1 MNQPCL
7 IKSLDDPRVDAFRDV
22 RDRDLR
28 GRDGFFMAESELVL
42 RRLLRQPER
51 LHSLLV
57 SREKWDRLES
67 ELQDLPESIPIY
79 VADLNVIGEVA
90 GFHVHRGVLAIGHRP
105 DAREL
110 SMDHV
115 LGGLDRST
123 PRTLLLAMGITNVD
137 NMGSLFRNAA
147 AFGIDA
153 IILDGSCCDP
163 LYRKSIRVSMGH
175 VLGVPWA
182 VTEDWG
188 ASLEEL
194 KGRWGIHLVAAE
206 CDQRSRCVS
215 DFPFPDHVGLVMG
228 TEGAGLDEQ
237 TLSICDSIV
246 EIPMAREVPSL
257 NVATAAAVLMWERRR
272 SLHVGK

>member
-1 MNQPCL
+1 MSQPCS

-51 LHSLLV
+51 LHSLLI
-57 SREKWDRLES
+57 SCEKWDRLEP
-67 ELQDLPESIPIY
+67 ELRNLPESIPIY
-79 VADLNVIGEVA
+79 VADLDVIGEVA

-105 DAREL
+105 DPLEL

-115 LGGLDRST
+115 LGGLDRSG
-123 PRTLLLAMGITNVD
+123 PRTLLLAIGITNVD

-188 ASLEEL
+188 SSLEEL
-194 KGRWGIHLVAAE
+194 KSRWGIHLVAAE

-215 DFPFPDHVGLVMG
+215 KFSFPDHVGLIMG
-228 TEGAGLDEQ
+228 PEGAGLDEK

-257 NVATAAAVLMWERRR
+257 NVATAAAVFMWERRR
-272 SLHVGK
+272 SLLVEK

>member
-1 MNQPCL
+1 MNRPCL
-7 IKSLDDPRVDAFRDV
+7 INSLDDPRVDAFRDV

-57 SREKWDRLES
+57 SREKWGRLES
-67 ELQDLPESIPIY
+67 ELRDLPDSIPIY
-79 VADLNVIGEVA
+79 VADLDVIGEVA
-90 GFHVHRGVLAIGHRP
+90 GFHVHRGVLALGHRP

-110 SMDHV
+110 SMTHV
-115 LGGLDRST
+115 LEGLDRSR
-123 PRTLLLAMGITNVD
+123 PRTLLLATGITNVD

-153 IILDGSCCDP
+153 IILDGTCCDP

-182 VTEDWG
+182 VTEDWIG
-188 ASLEEL
+188 SLGEL
-194 KGRWGIHLVAAE
+194 KDRWGVHLVAAE
-206 CDQRSRCVS
+206 CDERSRCVS
-215 DFPFPDHVGLVMG
+215 VFPFPEHVALIVGA
-228 TEGAGLDEQ
+228 EGAGLDEG
-237 TLSICDSIV
+237 TRSICDSIV

-257 NVATAAAVLMWERRR
+257 NVATAAAIFMWERRR
-272 SLHVGK
+272 SSLVEK